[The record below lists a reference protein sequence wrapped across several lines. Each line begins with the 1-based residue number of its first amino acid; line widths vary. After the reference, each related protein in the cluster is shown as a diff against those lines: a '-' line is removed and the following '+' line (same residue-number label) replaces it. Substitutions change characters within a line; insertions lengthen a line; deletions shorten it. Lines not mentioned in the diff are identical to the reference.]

1 MGGETWFLSR
11 LKIDNFLSCMLFCAA
26 MFRTHYCGEISKK
39 NLDTEVTLSGWVH
52 RRRDHGGLTFID
64 LRDRA
69 GIVQVVFNP
78 QLSETVHQ
86 QAHALRSEYVIQV
99 TGKVARRPEETENK
113 TIPTGEFEVLV
124 QALNILNRAKTPPFL
139 IEDDEE
145 ISEVLRLQYRYLD
158 LRRPAVQQIFILRHR
173 LSQAIRHFLNQNQ
186 FLELETPF
194 LTKST
199 PEGARD
205 FLVPSRL
212 NSGHFYALPQSPQ
225 LFKQI
230 LMVSGFD
237 RYYQMVRCFR
247 DEDLRADRQPE
258 FTQIDLEMSFIERD
272 DILAL
277 MEEMV
282 SSVFS
287 EVCEIRLAG
296 PFPRL
301 TYAEAVARFGTDRP
315 DTRFGLELKDLSDL
329 ATRCDF
335 KVFRAVVSKGG
346 TVNGLNAKG
355 LAGLSRK
362 EIEDLTNE
370 AIQRG
375 AKGLA
380 WMKVTTDGLEAPI
393 TKFFNAEQLDEIKET
408 LEGEPGDLLLF
419 VADKTQVVH
428 DVLSTLRLSLGKRL
442 NLIDEKVFNPLWVTD
457 FPLLEYDEGE
467 KRYIAIHHPFTSPM
481 DEDMALLESDPLKVR
496 AKAYDL
502 VINGVELGGGSIRIH
517 QEEIQSKIFA
527 LLGIEK
533 EEASEKFG
541 FLLEAL
547 QYGAPPHGGM
557 AFGFDRMVALL
568 SGVDSIRDVIPF
580 PKTQKGICLMT
591 DAPADVDARQLKE
604 LHIKKERTV

>member
-1 MGGETWFLSR
+1 
-11 LKIDNFLSCMLFCAA
+11 
-26 MFRTHYCGEISKK
+26 MFRTHYCGKISEKD
-39 NLDTEVTLSGWVH
+39 LDTEVTLSGWVH

-64 LRDRA
+64 LRDRE

-78 QLSETVHQ
+78 QLAESVHQ
-86 QAHALRSEYVIQV
+86 QAHSLRSEYVIQI
-99 TGKVARRPEETENK
+99 TGKVVRRPEETENLS
-113 TIPTGEFEVLV
+113 IPTGRVEILAE
-124 QALNILNRAKTPPFL
+124 ALNILNRSKTPPFL
-139 IEDDEE
+139 IEDGEDV
-145 ISEVLRLQYRYLD
+145 SESLRLQYRYLD
-158 LRRPAVQQIFILRHR
+158 LRRPGMQKIFVLRHR
-173 LSQAIRHFLNQNQ
+173 LSQAIRQFLNQNQ
-186 FLELETPF
+186 FLELETPY

-212 NSGHFYALPQSPQ
+212 SPGNFYALPQSPQ

-230 LMVSGFD
+230 LMVAGFD
-237 RYYQMVRCFR
+237 RYYQVVRCFR

-258 FTQIDLEMSFIERD
+258 FTQIDLEMSFIEME
-272 DILAL
+272 DILVL
-277 MEEMV
+277 MEEMTKT
-282 SSVFS
+282 VFS
-287 EVCEIRLAG
+287 EICEIQL
-296 PFPRL
+296 PEHFPRM
-301 TYAEAVARFGTDRP
+301 TYAEAISRFGTDKP

-329 ATRCDF
+329 AARCDF
-335 KVFRAVVSKGG
+335 KVFRTVISKGG
-346 TVNGLNAKG
+346 MVKGLNAKG

-362 EIEDLTNE
+362 EIENITKE
-370 AIQRG
+370 AMQRG

-380 WMKVTTDGLEAPI
+380 WMKVTVDALEAPI
-393 TKFFNAEQLDEIKET
+393 SKFFKAEQLDEIKEI

-419 VADKTQVVH
+419 VADKAQVVH
-428 DVLSTLRLSLGKRL
+428 DVLGTLRLSLGKRL
-442 NLIDEKVFNPLWVTD
+442 KLIDEKTFHPLWVTD
-457 FPLLEYDEGE
+457 FPLFEYDTGE

-481 DEDMALLESDPLKVR
+481 DEDLPLLKEDPIKVR

-517 QEEIQSKIFA
+517 QEEIQSTIFS

-533 EEASEKFG
+533 EAAAEKFG

-568 SGVDSIRDVIPF
+568 AGVDSIRDVIPF

-591 DAPADVDARQLKE
+591 DAPSDVDARQLKE
-604 LHIKKERTV
+604 LHIKKERIL

>member
-1 MGGETWFLSR
+1 
-11 LKIDNFLSCMLFCAA
+11 
-26 MFRTHYCGEISKK
+26 MFRTHYCGKISEKD
-39 NLDTEVTLSGWVH
+39 LDTEVTLSGWVH

-64 LRDRA
+64 LRDRE

-78 QLSETVHQ
+78 QLAESVHQ
-86 QAHALRSEYVIQV
+86 QAHALRSEYVIQI
-99 TGKVARRPEETENK
+99 TGKVVRRPEETENL
-113 TIPTGEFEVLV
+113 TISTGRVEILAE
-124 QALNILNRAKTPPFL
+124 ALNILNHSKTPPFL
-139 IEDDEE
+139 IED
-145 ISEVLRLQYRYLD
+145 SEDVSESLRLQYRYLD
-158 LRRPAVQQIFILRHR
+158 LRRPGMQKIFILRHR
-173 LSQAIRHFLNQNQ
+173 LSQAIRQFLNQNQ
-186 FLELETPF
+186 FLELETPY

-212 NSGHFYALPQSPQ
+212 SPGNFYALPQSPQ

-230 LMVSGFD
+230 LMVAGFD
-237 RYYQMVRCFR
+237 RYYQVVRCFR

-258 FTQIDLEMSFIERD
+258 FTQIDLEMSFIEME

-277 MEEMV
+277 MEDMV
-282 SSVFS
+282 KTVFS
-287 EVCEIRLAG
+287 EICEIQLPG
-296 PFPRL
+296 PFPRM
-301 TYAEAVARFGTDRP
+301 TYLEAISRFGTDKP

-329 ATRCDF
+329 AARCDF
-335 KVFRAVVSKGG
+335 KVFRTVISKGG
-346 TVNGLNAKG
+346 MVKGLNAKG

-362 EIEDLTNE
+362 EIENITKE
-370 AIQRG
+370 AMQRG

-380 WMKVTTDGLEAPI
+380 WMKVTADALEAPI
-393 TKFFNAEQLDEIKET
+393 SKFFKAEQLDEIKEI

-419 VADKTQVVH
+419 VADKAQVVH
-428 DVLSTLRLSLGKRL
+428 DVLGTLRLSLGKRL
-442 NLIDEKVFNPLWVTD
+442 ELIDEKLFQPLWVTD
-457 FPLLEYDEGE
+457 FPLLEYDAGE
-467 KRYIAIHHPFTSPM
+467 KRYIAIHHPFTSPV
-481 DEDMALLESDPLKVR
+481 DEDLALLEEDPLKVR

-517 QEEIQSKIFA
+517 QEEIQSKIFS

-533 EEASEKFG
+533 KAADEKFG

-568 SGVDSIRDVIPF
+568 AGVDSIRDVIPF

-591 DAPADVDARQLKE
+591 DAPSDVDARQLKE
-604 LHIKKERTV
+604 LHIKKERIL